1 MYNWEKILDEERET
15 KIYEDTH
22 DDSQVIDDLTL
33 LEQYAIL
40 DPEGDQI
47 AIVYS
52 EGDAETLVSH
62 LNR

>member
-1 MYNWEKILDEERET
+1 MYTWEKVPDEERET

-33 LEQYAIL
+33 LEQYEIL

-52 EGDAETLVSH
+52 EGDAEALVTH